1 MTSCEHIAWLQTVNI
16 KKLQFWDSSQ
26 MKQVIQKMLNL
37 IAQYS
42 SLIFFVGQNVK
53 NIALCELFSYNNI
66 KQGHCDDFVNL
77 WTDNVTIH
85 SDQSIWFA
93 DSDPLLQSTSS
104 SDAVICHESKTYSV
118 CWKPSSEY
126 SIFDIVHAWLFFLFT
141 DVIRIFADDF
151 NDLESIAE
159 CLIAWAAIDS
169 AFNLLRLT
177 QLRVIVVTSA
187 DSSSSTHNILE
198 TENFLFNLQ
207 QHSHKTILSFFS
219 FITLFY
225 LLKDHLLQLT

>member
-53 NIALCELFSYNNI
+53 NIALCELFSYNI

-118 CWKPSSEY
+118 CWKPSSKY

-169 AFNLLRLT
+169 AFNLSGLLNSEWLLLHLLIAAVQHTTYLR
-177 QLRVIVVTSA
+177 QRI
-187 DSSSSTHNILE
+187 
-198 TENFLFNLQ
+198 FFNLQ

-219 FITLFY
+219 L
-225 LLKDHLLQLT
+225 